1 MSASAV
7 AHSRVALPTLERLYE
22 REGLPAFDLPAE
34 LSEAYGGPLGFAEPR
49 VYANFVATLDGVVA
63 LPGQPHSN
71 RIISDYSVADRF
83 VMGLL
88 RACAD
93 AVLVGAD
100 TMRQAHGT
108 LWTAEQAHPPAAAL
122 FGELRRTRERPPRP
136 TIAVL
141 SGHGTVDP
149 RHPALEAGALV
160 LTSEVGA
167 ARLRNKL
174 PHASTT
180 VTIGPEPHLDPAAA
194 IAALRSCG
202 HRLILCEGGPTVFG
216 ALVGAGLV
224 DELFLTTSPLL
235 AGRSESEPRPALVE
249 GVELLPVTMVGCDLL
264 TLRHAGSQLFAR
276 YRCRLSSWECGQRR
290 VERGHQSP
298 ATSGGNRV
306 LIDRTSTP
314 TVRGRLGS
322 S

>member
-1 MSASAV
+1 V
-7 AHSRVALPTLERLYE
+7 AHSSLALPALEQLYE

-34 LSEAYGGPLGFAEPR
+34 LSQAYGGPLGFAEPR
-49 VYANFVATLDGVVA
+49 LYANFVATLDGVIG

-71 RIISDYSVADRF
+71 RIISDNSAADRF

-93 AVLVGAD
+93 VVLVGAD
-100 TMRQAHGT
+100 TMRAAPGT
-108 LWTAEQAHPPAAAL
+108 LWTAAQAHPPAAEL
-122 FGELRRTRERPPRP
+122 FEELRRTRERPPRP
-136 TIAVL
+136 TVAVL

-149 RHPALEAGALV
+149 RHPALEEGALV

-174 PHASTT
+174 PQASTT
-180 VTIGPEPHLDPAAA
+180 MMLGPNPHLDPAAA
-194 IAALRSCG
+194 VAALRSRG

-235 AGRSESEPRPALVE
+235 AGRSESESRRALVE
-249 GVELLPVTMVGCDLL
+249 GMELLPTTTVSCDLL
-264 TLRHAGSQLFAR
+264 TLSCAGSQLFSR
-276 YRCRLSSWECGQRR
+276 YRVSSR
-290 VERGHQSP
+290 ERQ
-298 ATSGGNRV
+298 
-306 LIDRTSTP
+306 
-314 TVRGRLGS
+314 GS
-322 S
+322 

>member
-1 MSASAV
+1 MSAAAV
-7 AHSRVALPTLERLYE
+7 AHSSVALPALERLYE
-22 REGLPAFDLPAE
+22 REGLPAFDLPVA

-49 VYANFVATLDGVVA
+49 LYANFVATLDGVVA

-71 RIISDYSVADRF
+71 RIISDYSAADRF

-100 TMRQAHGT
+100 TMREAPGT
-108 LWTAEQAHPPAAAL
+108 VWTAEQAHPPAAEL
-122 FGELRRTRERPPRP
+122 FDELRRTRERPPRP
-136 TIAVL
+136 TVAVL

-174 PHASTT
+174 PRGSTT
-180 VTIGPEPHLDPAAA
+180 VTIGPGPHLDPAAA
-194 IAALRSCG
+194 VAALRSRG

-216 ALVGAGLV
+216 ALLGAGLV

-235 AGRSESEPRPALVE
+235 AGRSESESRRALVE
-249 GVELLPVTMVGCDLL
+249 GVELLPGTTASCDLL
-264 TLRHAGSQLFAR
+264 TLKHCGSQLFAR
-276 YRCRLSSWECGQRR
+276 YGCRVSSWSARRDRARSRSHLRRRR
-290 VERGHQSP
+290 VGDDGKPS
-298 ATSGGNRV
+298 
-306 LIDRTSTP
+306 
-314 TVRGRLGS
+314 
-322 S
+322 

>member
-1 MSASAV
+1 MSAAAV
-7 AHSRVALPTLERLYE
+7 AHSSLALPALEQLYE

-34 LSEAYGGPLGFAEPR
+34 LSQAYGGPLGFAEPR
-49 VYANFVATLDGVVA
+49 LYANFVATLDGVIG

-71 RIISDYSVADRF
+71 RIISDNSAADRF

-93 AVLVGAD
+93 VVLVGAD
-100 TMRQAHGT
+100 TMRAAPGT
-108 LWTAEQAHPPAAAL
+108 LWTAAQAHPPAAEL
-122 FGELRRTRERPPRP
+122 FEELRRTRERPPRP
-136 TIAVL
+136 TVAVL

-149 RHPALEAGALV
+149 RHPALEEGALV

-174 PHASTT
+174 PQASTT
-180 VTIGPEPHLDPAAA
+180 MMLGPNPHLDPAAA
-194 IAALRSCG
+194 VAALRSRG

-235 AGRSESEPRPALVE
+235 AGRSESESRRALVE
-249 GVELLPVTMVGCDLL
+249 GMELLPTTTVSCDLL
-264 TLRHAGSQLFAR
+264 TLRCAGSQLFSR
-276 YRCRLSSWECGQRR
+276 YRVSSR
-290 VERGHQSP
+290 ERQ
-298 ATSGGNRV
+298 
-306 LIDRTSTP
+306 
-314 TVRGRLGS
+314 GS
-322 S
+322 